1 MISGSCHCGAVAIS
15 VAARPRVL
23 VSCNCSICRR
33 YGALWA
39 YYDRGRV
46 KIHRPPGSTESYA
59 WGGKH
64 LRFVR
69 CAECGCV
76 MIWEAADRSRR
87 RMGVNFRNF
96 DPADI
101 ASARVRRLDGA
112 KTWKFLD

>member
-1 MISGSCHCGAVAIS
+1 MISGSCHCGAVHIS
-15 VAARPRVL
+15 VAAKPRVL

-33 YGALWA
+33 YGTLWS

-46 KIHRPPGSTESYA
+46 QIKRERGATMAYT
-59 WGGKH
+59 WGHKH

-69 CAECGCV
+69 CASCGCV
-76 MIWEAADRSRR
+76 MTWEAVDRARR

-101 ASARVRRLDGA
+101 SSARIRRLDGA